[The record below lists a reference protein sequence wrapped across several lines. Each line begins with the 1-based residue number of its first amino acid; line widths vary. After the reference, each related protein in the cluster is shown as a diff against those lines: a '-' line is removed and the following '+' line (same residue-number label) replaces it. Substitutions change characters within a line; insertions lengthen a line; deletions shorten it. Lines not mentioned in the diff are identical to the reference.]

1 MDNQEL
7 KKYINIEEGL
17 ARLLG
22 NKVLFK
28 RILTI
33 FSASDAMDRL
43 ENEFNSGNLQKAS
56 EIAHE
61 IKGMAGNLSLTA
73 LYTDSA
79 ELMLVLRTGV
89 CEAERVAACRKNWDT
104 TEDVVRQVLIDFQ

>member
-1 MDNQEL
+1 MESSEL
-7 KKYINIEEGL
+7 KKYINIDEGL
-17 ARLLG
+17 ARLQG
-22 NKVLFK
+22 NKTLFK

-43 ENEFNSGNLQKAS
+43 EAEFNSGNLAKAG

-61 IKGMAGNLSLTA
+61 IKGMTGNLSLTT

-79 ELMLVLRTGV
+79 DLMVILRSGV
-89 CEAERVAACRKNWDT
+89 CSADRVQQCRENWNSTQDAVK
-104 TEDVVRQVLIDFQ
+104 EVLSSF